1 VLVLAD
7 DATGALE
14 MGALLAPCP
23 VWLGIAAGSG
33 VIDTESR
40 HLAPADAADRIRS
53 VLRDVPSPTR
63 VFKKIDSTLRGPIAA
78 ELAAL
83 AGAFPDRKLIVCPA
97 YPRFGR
103 TVRNGRVLIHGT
115 SVSETDFARDPRWP
129 VTDSAVPWTP
139 VYDAETDED
148 LAAVARLCASE
159 DCICVGSGG
168 LARCLFGE
176 AVQAAV
182 PNIANWLVVCGSM
195 HPVSLR
201 QAEVARA
208 HGVSVVSG
216 PRAAEHAVEQRAG
229 GLIIF
234 GGETT
239 FETLRALGL
248 ESVTTVGEV
257 LPGVPLSLAGEMPVI
272 TKAGGFG
279 SEDLVPAILRKA

>member
-14 MGALLAPCP
+14 MGALLAPCT
-23 VWLGIAAGSG
+23 VWLGVPAVSG

-40 HLAPADAADRIRS
+40 HLAPADAAERIRS
-53 VLRDVPSPTR
+53 MVRVLPESTR

-78 ELAAL
+78 ELGAL
-83 AGAFPDRKLIVCPA
+83 AEVFPRRKLIVCPA

-103 TVRNGRVLIHGT
+103 TVKDGRLLVNGT
-115 SVSETDFARDPRWP
+115 PVSDTDFARDPRWP
-129 VTDSAVPWTP
+129 VTESRVPWP
-139 VYDAETDED
+139 AVYDAETDDD
-148 LAAVARLCASE
+148 LAGIAKLCAD
-159 DCICVGSGG
+159 DCICAGSGG
-168 LARCLFGE
+168 LARSLFGDPAE
-176 AVQAAV
+176 VSA
-182 PNIANWLVVCGSM
+182 PRLREWLVVCGSM

-208 HGVSVVSG
+208 HGIAVVRG
-216 PRAAEHAVEQRAG
+216 PDAAEQAVTRRAE
-229 GLIIF
+229 GLIVF

-239 FETLRALGL
+239 FSVLRGMGF
-248 ESVTTVGEV
+248 ESVRTVGEV
-257 LPGVPLSLAGEMPVI
+257 LPGVPLSWAGEVPVV